1 MNNDDI
7 IEKAL
12 EMLVPLDGMNGADG
26 MKAATYAAAFLIHDV
41 AEENEYDGLLE
52 EFTTCLKMVLNELY
66 GKERRKNNR

>member
-1 MNNDDI
+1 MNKDDI

-26 MKAATYAAAFLIHDV
+26 MMAATYAAAFLIHDV

-52 EFTTCLKMVLNELY
+52 EFTTCLKGLLNEIV
-66 GKERRKNNR
+66 KNDKKN